1 MKIGF
6 LGCGQMGGALARA
19 VRRADPAAIVL
30 LADADTKKRD
40 ALAAEISAKAA
51 EADGMIREADYVFL
65 GLKPQVLPTALAA
78 LGAAVAASRAT
89 FVSMA
94 AGVTLATLAELLGD
108 VPVIRMMP
116 NTAVLVGAGM
126 TVFAASPR
134 VSANAKADFLFM
146 MSASGR
152 CDEIAEGQIDAA
164 CALSGCGPAFAYT
177 FLEALADAGV
187 ECGLP
192 RDAAIAY
199 AAATVE
205 GAMRM
210 VSETGKHPAALRDA
224 VCSPGG
230 STIAG
235 VHALEDK
242 GLRAAAMA
250 AVSAAFK
257 RTKELSGK

>member
-19 VRRADPAAIVL
+19 VRRADPAAVIL
-30 LADADTKKRD
+30 LVDADAKKRD
-40 ALAAEISAKAA
+40 ALAAEISAKTA
-51 EADGMIREADYVFL
+51 EADTMRREADYVFL
-65 GLKPQVLPTALAA
+65 GLKPQVLPMA
-78 LGAAVAASRAT
+78 LGELSEAIAASRAT

-94 AGVTLATLAELLGD
+94 AGVTLATLATLLGD
-108 VPVIRMMP
+108 APIIRIMP

-126 TVFAASPR
+126 TVFTASPR
-134 VSANAKADFLFM
+134 VSANAKADFLFL

-152 CDEIAEGQIDAA
+152 CDEIAEGMIDAA

-192 RDAAIAY
+192 RASALAY
-199 AAATVE
+199 AAATIE

-210 VSETGKHPAALRDA
+210 VSETGTHPAALRDA

-235 VHALEDK
+235 VHAMEDK

-250 AVSAAFK
+250 AVTAAFQ
-257 RTKELSGK
+257 RTKELSKG